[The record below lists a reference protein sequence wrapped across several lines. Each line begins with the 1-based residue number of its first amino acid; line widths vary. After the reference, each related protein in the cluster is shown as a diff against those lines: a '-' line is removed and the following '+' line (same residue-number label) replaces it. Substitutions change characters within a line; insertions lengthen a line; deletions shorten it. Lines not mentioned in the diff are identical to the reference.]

1 MSEAARALVADEL
14 DLMRDLL
21 PLAGARVVDIGC
33 GAAAMSRRLL
43 AEAGARSVAGL
54 EVDAGQH
61 AKNLAAAATPGLAFH
76 LASADAIPFPDAS
89 FEVALMLKSL
99 HHVPVERM
107 DAALDEIARVLSP
120 GGWLY
125 VSEPVFAGDFNE
137 VMRVFHDEERVRAA
151 ARAALGRAAGRGR
164 LQPAGEHLFDAPIA
178 FRDFEDFLDRMVR
191 VTHTDLELAGARLEE
206 VRRRLEA
213 HLGPGGA
220 RFERPMRVNL
230 MRRPGR

>member
-1 MSEAARALVADEL
+1 MSEAARALLADEL

-43 AEAGARSVAGL
+43 AEAGARTVAGL

-99 HHVPVERM
+99 HHVPVDRM

-151 ARAALGRAAGRGR
+151 ARVALGRAAGRGR
-164 LQPAGEHLFDAPIA
+164 LQPAGERLFDAPIA

-191 VTHTDLELAGARLEE
+191 VTHTDLDLAGARLEE
-206 VRRRLEA
+206 VRRRFGA

-220 RFERPMRVNL
+220 RFERPMRVSL
-230 MRRPGR
+230 MCRPGR